1 MAIYPALAC
10 NLDQHLLQAG
20 LPLFA
25 AEQVAAL
32 EWSFDSLYA
41 QPGLP
46 DWFDEL
52 LQTYAQ
58 AGRLVGHGVFFS
70 IFAGRWRPEQQT
82 WLSQLADRARRYRFD
97 HVTEHFGFMTGASFH
112 AGAPMSVP
120 LNTTTLRI
128 GQDRLQRIQQAAG
141 CAVGL
146 ENLALAYSLDDV
158 KRQGDFLHQLL
169 SPVDGVLIM
178 DLHNLYCQSHN
189 FGVDW
194 RELLTLY
201 PLDRVREIHLSGG
214 SWEDSVSEPGRIIRR
229 DTHDESV
236 PGRLFDWLPVAIDQ
250 CPNLKYV
257 VLEQLGR
264 GLLTDAARQQY
275 QADFT
280 RIAGCIAAHPRASAV
295 SSERLFRPEALLPPA
310 VHPLE
315 DETLARQQQHLTTIL
330 ETAPTPHE
338 ARQLLD
344 ASALAHSDWGIER
357 WQPAML
363 ETALKIAQKWKNGF

>member
-1 MAIYPALAC
+1 MHI
-10 NLDQHLLQAG
+10 LQAG

-25 AEQVAAL
+25 SEQVAAL

-41 QPGLP
+41 QTELP

-52 LQTYAQ
+52 LLTYGQ
-58 AGRLVGHGVFFS
+58 ANRLVGHGVFFS

-82 WLSQLADRARRYRFD
+82 WLNQLADRANRYRFD

-128 GQDRLQRIQQAAG
+128 GQDRLHRIQQAAG

-169 SPVDGVLIM
+169 APVDGLLIM

-194 RELLTLY
+194 RELLALY
-201 PLDRVREIHLSGG
+201 PLDRIREIHLSGG
-214 SWEDSVSEPGRIIRR
+214 SWEDSISEPGRIIRR
-229 DTHDESV
+229 DTHDEAV
-236 PGRLFDWLPVAIDQ
+236 PGLLFDWLPVAIDQ

-264 GLLTDAARQQY
+264 GLVTDAARLQY

-280 RIAGCIAAHPRASAV
+280 RIANSVAAHPKASVQGPAPA
-295 SSERLFRPEALLPPA
+295 FRPETPVELPA
-310 VHPLE
+310 QPLE
-315 DETLARQQQHLTTIL
+315 DETLAWQQQHLTTIL
-330 ETAPTPHE
+330 ETAGSAHE
-338 ARQLLD
+338 ARQQLA
-344 ASALAHSDWGIER
+344 ASPLAHSDWGTER

-363 ETALKIAQKWKNGF
+363 ETALRIAQKWTNGFSGLQ